1 MTSLLKHQSKRA
13 AGGFLTAVLLAS
25 VLSVAAVSAQTSS
38 GSSCSGD
45 FVRDIE
51 GIQFIVGGVTTA
63 DLALAAPIP
72 AGTYDLNAASRDEH
86 DGRESLSPQPQEQWV
101 VEFLDSNNNVLATS
115 QPTADLADNTAAATW
130 DGSIGSV
137 TLAAD
142 AVSARAVHAAP
153 TSSSANSVFPVCF
166 GATLNAPV
174 AVAEDPADDEVARSV
189 GGDED
194 PVTSSITLDY
204 DSDAEATSS
213 AAVIC
218 DNSANVEAGDQ
229 IDIVVDDIELGSQ
242 CVVGYPENLSCT
254 VVVDPAPSNVGE
266 RAGEVIIGFPAD
278 APLSVFVDIDCTD
291 PELAAAPVVTTV
303 APEPAAPAVT
313 TTTAAPAPVTTTTVA
328 SGTAAATATPTTVVS
343 STQNAPAAP
352 AAQPRVGTPAFTG

>member
-1 MTSLLKHQSKRA
+1 MSSLLKHQSKRA

-63 DLALAAPIP
+63 DLALAALIP

-86 DGRESLSPQPQEQWV
+86 DGRESIAPQPQEQWV
-101 VEFLDSNNNVLATS
+101 VEFLDSNGNVLATS

-153 TSSSANSVFPVCF
+153 TSSSPNSVFPVCF

-174 AVAEDPADDEVARSV
+174 AVAEDPAD
-189 GGDED
+189 DED

-229 IDIVVDDIELGSQ
+229 IDIVVDDIELGSE

-303 APEPAAPAVT
+303 APEPVAPAVT

-328 SGTAAATATPTTVVS
+328 SAVAAATVTPTTVAS
-343 STQNAPAAP
+343 STQSAPVAP